1 MRRVALLAGALLAMA
16 AVGGRAG
23 VVHPQDAVAGHP
35 GVTYLDLA
43 RQLAPSLAM
52 HDADHAI
59 EGQFAHPPRHLA
71 GKGYEGPP
79 PDPLVLGFM
88 EDERIVVGG
97 KRRIVVLADFGH
109 DPDRVQSATLLLLFD
124 DAPTPKLLDTAD
136 VSIDQDT
143 EFSDPAVLRL
153 GPGDEG
159 LVAYSEHDD
168 ADLTMGG
175 YLLVS
180 VAGDR
185 LRMIDLFPVTSARL
199 CGWEI
204 IETPKFSS
212 APDPGHTLRRLD
224 VAVSAV
230 VTRSGDDACGPV
242 HMPRPQTRV
251 FRASYHWNA
260 ARRRY
265 QGDSSAFR
273 RLRAFTDA
281 IMKS

>member
-1 MRRVALLAGALLAMA
+1 MLKAGPIAIALLLIA
-16 AVGGRAG
+16 APWAEAG
-23 VVHPQDAVAGHP
+23 VVHPDDTIAGHP

-52 HDADHAI
+52 NDADNAI
-59 EGQFAHPPRHLA
+59 EGAFAHPPRHLA

-88 EDERIVVGG
+88 EDERILVGG

-109 DPDRVQSATLLLLFD
+109 DTDRVQSATVLLLFD
-124 DAPTPKLLDTAD
+124 DAATPKLLDAAD

-143 EFSDPAVLRL
+143 EFADQAVLHF

-175 YLLVS
+175 YLMVS
-180 VAGDR
+180 AEGDR
-185 LRMIDLFPVTSARL
+185 LRMIDMIRITAARL
-199 CGWEI
+199 CGWDIMEA
-204 IETPKFSS
+204 PKFTT
-212 APDPGHTLRRLD
+212 APDPGHALRRLD

-242 HMPRPQTRV
+242 HLPPPQTRL

-260 ARRRY
+260 ALRRY
-265 QGDSSAFR
+265 EGDGSAFK
-273 RLRAFTDA
+273 RLVSFTDA
-281 IMKS
+281 ILK